1 MSRPTDLEPT
11 VRDPRKLRRTAWT
24 LVAIMV
30 LGGVLILKAYEKA
43 AIGKSKDTRPSVV
56 HRIAKERDLRIFRQ
70 DSKTV
75 DLFDLRGKVWA
86 VHLISL
92 SHPDTSKR
100 SFEVMKRLAAS
111 HAATAD
117 LHLVSLIVDPIRPED
132 ASATLAKAS
141 ADLGISLPQWWLG
154 TNEAPTLHK
163 FVKNELKTGIFPHL
177 ENGRWVFDTSIV
189 LIDRGGHIR
198 RAVIPQKKGGPP
210 YVATFDFDQ
219 AASWDQKGVKTGT
232 ELSNQAQ
239 LEALLTE
246 TVKTLLAE
254 PPELR

>member
-1 MSRPTDLEPT
+1 MSRPTDLEPA
-11 VRDPRKLRRTAWT
+11 VRDPKKLRRTAWL
-24 LVAIMV
+24 LVAIMII
-30 LGGVLILKAYEKA
+30 GGILILKAYEKV
-43 AIGKSKDTRPSVV
+43 AIEKSKDTRPSVV

-70 DSKTV
+70 DAKTV
-75 DLFDLRGKVWA
+75 DLFDLRGSVWA

-92 SHPDTSKR
+92 AHPEASQR
-100 SFEVMKRLAAS
+100 SFEVMKRLAAA
-111 HAATAD
+111 HASTSD
-117 LHLVSLIVDPIRPED
+117 FHLVSLIVDPIQPQD
-132 ASATLAKAS
+132 AAATLAKAS

-177 ENGRWVFDTSIV
+177 ENGRWIFDTSIV

-210 YVATFDFDQ
+210 FVATFDFDQ
-219 AASWDQKGVKTGT
+219 AASWDEKHVKTGT
-232 ELSNQAQ
+232 NLSNQAQ
-239 LEALLTE
+239 LEALLAD